1 MNTLYID
8 CRMGISG
15 TKLLGALIDLLENPE
30 LFVRRFNEIGFE
42 GVRLERNIEAAKGI
56 SGSQVK
62 FRKTSSNA
70 SDMYAD
76 EIDADDEEAIRESKA
91 RHSHTHVRRLNEVIG
106 IIDDLP
112 LSGKVRKRAIS
123 IYENI
128 TKATAVA
135 NGKDVNDVRLHRTG
149 SRDIIA
155 SVVGVCML
163 LEDFEFEKIIASP
176 VATGTGFAMTSK
188 GNLPIPIPALQNL
201 LKEIPYLAGSEEGEI
216 CTLEGAAILNEIA
229 YSFEDMP
236 ELSIIRSGAGFGQRT
251 FKNGVNCVR
260 VYIGNIISSSANST
274 ITELEAYLC
283 DDNSGS
289 LNLVYERIIAEG
301 AIEVYAIPVSLQNG
315 FLLKCICD
323 NEYADVIAS
332 VILRNTSA
340 KNVRRQSVAAYAP
353 ERKIISSET
362 SLGNVRVESFTGFG
376 KNEKRPYREDVETIS
391 NERGMSYYEVMKIL
405 SKEID

>member
-8 CRMGISG
+8 CRMGVSG

-30 LFVRRFNEIGFE
+30 LFIRRFNEIGFD
-42 GVRLERNIEAAKGI
+42 GIRLERHIEAAKGV

-62 FRKTSSNA
+62 FRKAQSDK

-76 EIDADDEEAIRESKA
+76 EIDADDEDAIKESKL
-91 RHSHTHVRRLNEVIG
+91 RHSKVHVRRLNEVIG
-106 IIDDLP
+106 VIDDLP

-123 IYENI
+123 IYESI
-128 TKATAVA
+128 AKASAVA
-135 NGKDVNDVRLHRTG
+135 NGRAVDEVRLHRTG
-149 SRDIIA
+149 SRDVIA

-163 LEDFEFEKIIASP
+163 LDEFEFEKIIASP
-176 VATGTGFAMTSK
+176 IATGTGFAMTSRGK
-188 GNLPIPIPALQNL
+188 MPIPIPALQNL
-201 LKEIPYLAGSEEGEI
+201 LKDVPYLAGTEEGEI

-236 ELSIIRSGAGFGQRT
+236 ELSVIRTGAGFGQRD
-251 FKNGVNCVR
+251 FKHGINCVR
-260 VYIGNIISSSANST
+260 VYVGNIISSSANTT
-274 ITELEAYLC
+274 ITELEAFLGE
-283 DDNSGS
+283 DSS
-289 LNLVYERIIAEG
+289 ALLSIVHERIKAEG
-301 AIEVYAIPVSLQNG
+301 AIEVYAIPASLQNG

-340 KNVRRQSVAAYAP
+340 KNVRRQAVAAYVP
-353 ERKIISSET
+353 ERKIISVET

>member
-1 MNTLYID
+1 M
-8 CRMGISG
+8 
-15 TKLLGALIDLLENPE
+15 
-30 LFVRRFNEIGFE
+30 
-42 GVRLERNIEAAKGI
+42 
-56 SGSQVK
+56 
-62 FRKTSSNA
+62 
-70 SDMYAD
+70 
-76 EIDADDEEAIRESKA
+76 
-91 RHSHTHVRRLNEVIG
+91 
-106 IIDDLP
+106 
-112 LSGKVRKRAIS
+112 RKRAIS